1 MYPEAESGSRVSA
14 GSKTSPGSPFCSEG
28 SVRQIL
34 QKRLDAPQSR
44 ERLESLAR
52 IEDFAGFVVGGLF
65 RAFNAVEVPGLL
77 DAAKLTPALNA
88 GGLPR
93 VFDAVRFLRVLDARQ
108 FLRVL
113 NAGRRSGIL
122 SAREFVDAPALA
134 RAGRFLGFR
143 KLLDA
148 DVLIRF
154 GKLLDVY
161 LRIGLGLLV
170 ETVVFA
176 V

>member
-1 MYPEAESGSRVSA
+1 MLGGIRN
-14 GSKTSPGSPFCSEG
+14 
-28 SVRQIL
+28 VRQIL

-88 GGLPR
+88 GRLPR

-113 NAGRRSGIL
+113 NADQFFRVLYADKRSSIL
-122 SAREFVDAPALA
+122 SAREFVDGPALA
-134 RAGRFLGFR
+134 CAGRFLGFG

-148 DVLIRF
+148 DILVRC

-161 LRIGLGLLV
+161 VLVGLDLLV